1 MYPTTRLRRLR
12 ATEGIRRAVE
22 ETRLHPSQLVY
33 PMFVKENLK
42 RPEFIE
48 TLPGQMRLSVA
59 AAAKMA
65 SRCAEAGIGG
75 VVLFGIPQKK
85 HDDGRTAWD
94 PDGVVPQAVK
104 AIKHA
109 APDLTVY
116 TDVCLCAY
124 TTHGHCGL
132 LRKDKRGRLAIHN
145 DSSLDAL
152 AKVAVAHADAGADMV
167 APSDMM
173 DGRVARLRQEMDDAG
188 HHDTGIL
195 AYSVKYASSFYGPF
209 RDAAES
215 SPREGPKDRTSHQMN
230 PANVREAL
238 REAEHDLHEGAD
250 ILMVKPAM
258 PYLDVVRALRE
269 RFHAPLA
276 AFQVSGEYSMIRFA
290 AKAGALDERAAAR
303 ESLVGITRA
312 GADIIITYFALDFA
326 R

>member
-12 ATEGIRRAVE
+12 ANEGIRRAVE
-22 ETRLHPSQLVY
+22 ETRLHPAQLVY

-48 TLPGQMRLSVA
+48 TLPGQMRLSIP
-59 AAAKMA
+59 AAAKLA
-65 SRCAEAGIGG
+65 SRCAEAGISG
-75 VVLFGIPQKK
+75 VVLFGIPSKK
-85 HDDGRTAWD
+85 HEDGRSAWD

-104 AIKHA
+104 AIKLA

-116 TDVCLCAY
+116 TDVCLCGY
-124 TTHGHCGL
+124 TTHGHCGH
-132 LRKDKRGRLAIHN
+132 LRKDRRGSLAIHN

-173 DGRVARLRQEMDDAG
+173 DGRVARIRQELDDAG
-188 HHDTGIL
+188 HHEAGIL

-215 SPREGPKDRTSHQMN
+215 APREGPKDRRSHQMN
-230 PANVREAL
+230 PANVREAV
-238 REAEHDLHEGAD
+238 REAEQDLHEGAD

-258 PYLDVVRALRE
+258 PYLDVIRALRE

-303 ESLVGITRA
+303 ESLIGIARA